1 LKHKKLTHQKNMVR
15 KATRP
20 DYYQP
25 HPAEGETEDPDVQT
39 THEHIAH
46 CIDAIRQSIM
56 CASDVTAY
64 TWQWTEELGYVNHVK
79 NAHTCRNFD
88 AIREWATVNT
98 ERIYFDGDVRV
109 MNDPLDPD
117 TWVDG
122 YMGE

>member
-1 LKHKKLTHQKNMVR
+1 MVR

-20 DYYQP
+20 DYYIP
-25 HPAEGETEDPDVQT
+25 ELKDGEDVDPDVQT
-39 THEHIAH
+39 GHKHIAH

-64 TWQWTEELGYVNHVK
+64 TWQWSEEFHGYVNHVK
-79 NAHTCRNFD
+79 NPHICRNFD
-88 AIREWATVNT
+88 VLREWARVNT
-98 ERIYFDGDVRV
+98 KRIYFDNVRV

-117 TWVDG
+117 TWIDG

>member
-1 LKHKKLTHQKNMVR
+1 MIR

-20 DYYQP
+20 DYYIP
-25 HPAEGETEDPDVQT
+25 DIVEGEIEDAQVQT
-39 THEHIAH
+39 STRHIAH
-46 CIDAIRQSIM
+46 CIDAIRQSLM

-64 TWQWTEELGYVNHVK
+64 TWQWNEEIQNYENHVK
-79 NAHTCRNFD
+79 NPHTCRNFD
-88 AIREWATVNT
+88 KIRDWATNNT
-98 ERIYFDGDVRV
+98 KRIYSDTMRV